1 MKNVFFCVAIVYL
14 VVHSTCMSGVGCPRQ
29 EGGWALLG
37 RQKRGQEELVGFVV
51 GGWFMVDG
59 RWMMDAKKSSEL
71 YLYEALELR
80 GEYDARIDT
89 IKSCLK
95 GSPTGRRGSLWGGD
109 DHAKRRPSPDFSVSD
124 ERAALR
130 TLEFKRRKLNSAI
143 QKANFEREIVFDG
156 QAINLLEAL
165 DLRKALNSQLA
176 ELKMQVVAAAYQ
188 TVIYKEDRDIVE
200 ESDASY
206 TESRDALDVCRRA
219 FRDLNR
225 KLRLASFETRVAFQ
239 DE

>member
-1 MKNVFFCVAIVYL
+1 MN
-14 VVHSTCMSGVGCPRQ
+14 
-29 EGGWALLG
+29 E
-37 RQKRGQEELVGFVV
+37 
-51 GGWFMVDG
+51 
-59 RWMMDAKKSSEL
+59 KKSGEL

-95 GSPTGRRGSLWGGD
+95 GSATGRRGSLWGGD

-124 ERAALR
+124 EHAALR

-143 QKANFEREIVFDG
+143 QKANFETAIVFDG

-165 DLRKALNSQLA
+165 DVRKALNSQLA
-176 ELKMQVVAAAYQ
+176 ELRTQVVAAAYQ

-200 ESDASY
+200 ESEVSY
-206 TESRDALDVCRRA
+206 AESRDALDACRLA
-219 FRDLNR
+219 FRELNR
-225 KLRLASFETRVAFQ
+225 KLRLASFETSVAFQ

>member
-1 MKNVFFCVAIVYL
+1 
-14 VVHSTCMSGVGCPRQ
+14 
-29 EGGWALLG
+29 
-37 RQKRGQEELVGFVV
+37 
-51 GGWFMVDG
+51 
-59 RWMMDAKKSSEL
+59 MDEKKCSAL

-95 GSPTGRRGSLWGGD
+95 GSATGRRGSLWGGD
-109 DHAKRRPSPDFSVSD
+109 DHAKRRPSPDFCVAD

-130 TLEFKRRKLNSAI
+130 TLEFKRRKINSAI
-143 QKANFEREIVFDG
+143 QKANFEAQIVFDG
-156 QAINLLEAL
+156 QTISLLESL
-165 DLRKALNSQLA
+165 DVRKALNSQLA
-176 ELKMQVVAAAYQ
+176 ELNAQVTASAYQ

>member
-1 MKNVFFCVAIVYL
+1 MN
-14 VVHSTCMSGVGCPRQ
+14 
-29 EGGWALLG
+29 E
-37 RQKRGQEELVGFVV
+37 
-51 GGWFMVDG
+51 
-59 RWMMDAKKSSEL
+59 KKSGEL

-95 GSPTGRRGSLWGGD
+95 RSASGTRGSMWGAD

-143 QKANFEREIVFDG
+143 QKANFEKEILFDG
-156 QAINLLEAL
+156 QTINLLEAL
-165 DLRKALNSQLA
+165 DVRKALNNQLA
-176 ELKMQVVAAAYQ
+176 ELKMQVVAAAFQ

-200 ESDASY
+200 ESEVSY
-206 TESRDALDVCRRA
+206 TESRDALDTCRLA

-225 KLRLASFETRVAFQ
+225 KLRLASFETSVDFQ